1 VTGFF
6 QVTHNSGTSWSNIT
20 PNVNF
25 GDSIRDLAFVSTTT
39 GWLLD
44 ADLNGNSALYRTT
57 DGGATWTQL
66 FGQPPATQIL
76 PDLTIG
82 GMYFQLQNP
91 SCLMPGDLM
100 GVQIGIANNG
110 QAAAG
115 SFVVRVNNVDQTV
128 NGLGIG
134 ETTVLFFPGS
144 INPVTAIVDA
154 TGIVA
159 ESDEN
164 NNTRSEMVP
173 VPTPPLPCNNP
184 TEFLQTIVN
193 RLNARN
199 FDGVKAS
206 MDQQFLFGYWQSQG
220 TSYTPDLAIESL
232 KSNLNTSIPLVSD
245 ANKDLTALLGGS
257 NPYTIMGLDPTKSQA
272 LFVSGWGSDGAS
284 EAILY
289 VTRRTDGS
297 LYFHSVLIA
306 PGGFA
311 RFATSTPAPL
321 QGPYA
326 VVGVAPSDTLN
337 IRAGAGS
344 FFQVVGSFPPDAIN
358 VMKTGQTAT
367 VEGAEWVEVQ
377 RPDGG
382 LGWVNSYYLTEY
394 VSTSAFCADARIPQL
409 IEQLRQSMI
418 QSNADQF
425 ALLVGSKHGVA
436 INFWRDVPPVNY
448 TTATARSI
456 FTDTTVYNWGAGPA
470 AGPGVSGTFA
480 QIVQPDMADVFNSS
494 YQIGCDNPSY
504 ASMFVNPWPHTNIH
518 YYSILKPPS
527 SNLLDW
533 KVWLVGFEYVN
544 GQPYLYGTVH
554 YVWEP

>member
-1 VTGFF
+1 
-6 QVTHNSGTSWSNIT
+6 
-20 PNVNF
+20 
-25 GDSIRDLAFVSTTT
+25 
-39 GWLLD
+39 
-44 ADLNGNSALYRTT
+44 
-57 DGGATWTQL
+57 
-66 FGQPPATQIL
+66 
-76 PDLTIG
+76 
-82 GMYFQLQNP
+82 
-91 SCLMPGDLM
+91 
-100 GVQIGIANNG
+100 
-110 QAAAG
+110 
-115 SFVVRVNNVDQTV
+115 
-128 NGLGIG
+128 
-134 ETTVLFFPGS
+134 
-144 INPVTAIVDA
+144 
-154 TGIVA
+154 
-159 ESDEN
+159 
-164 NNTRSEMVP
+164 MVP

-184 TEFLQTIVN
+184 TEFLQTIVS

-199 FDGVKAS
+199 FDAVKAS

-220 TSYTPDLAIESL
+220 SSYTPDLAIESL
-232 KSNLNTSIPLVSD
+232 RGNLSTTTPLVSD
-245 ANKDLTALLGGS
+245 ANKDLTVLLGGS
-257 NPYTIMGLDPTKSQA
+257 DPYAIMGLDPANSQA
-272 LFVSGWGSDGAS
+272 LFVAGWGSDGQS

-297 LYFHSVLIA
+297 LYFHSILVA

-321 QGPYA
+321 PGPYA
-326 VVGVAPSDTLN
+326 VVGVAPSDVLN

-344 FFQVVGSFPPDAIN
+344 SFQVVGSFPAGATN
-358 VMKTGQTAT
+358 VMKTGQTAAA
-367 VEGAEWVEVQ
+367 EGAEWVEVQ

-409 IEQLRQSMI
+409 IEQLKQSMI
-418 QSNADQF
+418 QSTGDQF
-425 ALLVGSKHGVA
+425 ASLVGSKHGVA
-436 INFWRDVPPVNY
+436 INLWRDVPPVNY

-470 AGPGVSGTFA
+470 AGLGVSGTFA
-480 QIVQPDMADVFNSS
+480 QIVQPDMAEVFNSG
-494 YQIGCDNPSY
+494 YQLGCDNPSY
-504 ASMFVNPWPHTNIH
+504 ADMFVNPWPNTNIH